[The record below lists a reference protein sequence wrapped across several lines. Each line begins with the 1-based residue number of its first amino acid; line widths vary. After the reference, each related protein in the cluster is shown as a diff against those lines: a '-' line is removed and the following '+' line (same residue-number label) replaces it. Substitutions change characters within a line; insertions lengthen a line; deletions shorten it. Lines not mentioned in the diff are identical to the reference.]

1 MIRRKLAIISAA
13 ILVILAI
20 GAMIFQFERM
30 ENARILEERRQEV
43 MDQLANHLS
52 RSNPLLDAFV
62 DDNYRTTMASTISS
76 EGICEFDRGLAKNQ
90 APFGNYRVKYD
101 LKHMK
106 IISEELEVTYAN
118 YAEEWRTFEGK
129 NNHK

>member
-1 MIRRKLAIISAA
+1 
-13 ILVILAI
+13 
-20 GAMIFQFERM
+20 MIFQFERM

-106 IISEELEVTYAN
+106 IISEELEVTNAN